1 MMSTAKTI
9 SQGYTYPS
17 NLFAH
22 EFSTR
27 NLFTIRRRCIQ
38 RLRQIRNGQFLN
50 ASPNTEGFN
59 TIGPKILVTKERV
72 DYSWNSS

>member
-1 MMSTAKTI
+1 MLSTATTI

-17 NLFAH
+17 NLFAD

-27 NLFTIRRRCIQ
+27 NLFIIRRRCIQ

-50 ASPNTEGFN
+50 ASPDTQGFN
-59 TIGPKILVTKERV
+59 TIGPKELVTKERV